1 LLTLIGRINVPAP
14 FAIAVRRIVPA
25 IRRDDPGIGI
35 GQRKIPPFGGT
46 FLLSSRFVFEL
57 AILRWILTLT
67 VWILLLLARL
77 LAATLLLAGL
87 LARILARIL
96 VLLARILILVRHRR
110 SPLLNVVRDNLE
122 TRRWFQELPGSVV
135 INAW

>member
-87 LARILARIL
+87 LARIL